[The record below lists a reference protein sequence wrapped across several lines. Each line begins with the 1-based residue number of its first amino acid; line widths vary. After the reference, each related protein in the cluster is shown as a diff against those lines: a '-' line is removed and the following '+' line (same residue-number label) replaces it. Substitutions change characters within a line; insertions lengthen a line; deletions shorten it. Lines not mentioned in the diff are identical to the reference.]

1 MNAMDLFVAFAVS
14 AVVLFVAT
22 MVWQIFAV
30 RSIFGNVSKMDL
42 NKLNSNKVHS
52 IGFEKFYVTIG
63 LWISTIVCAIS
74 SIISLVIHL
83 VG

>member
-1 MNAMDLFVAFAVS
+1 MNAMNVFIMFAVS

-22 MVWQIFAV
+22 VVWQIIAV

-52 IGFEKFYVTIG
+52 IGFEKFMLLLVFGFQQLYVQFPVSFR
-63 LWISTIVCAIS
+63 W
-74 SIISLVIHL
+74 
-83 VG
+83 

>member
-1 MNAMDLFVAFAVS
+1 MTAMNLFVIFAVS

-22 MVWQIFAV
+22 VAWHVFAV

-42 NKLNSNKVHS
+42 NKLNSHKLHS